1 MPESRRQVIVAVAGD
16 LGGAAALMPVIQALS
31 SSGRYDVQTLAYREA
46 AGFFTKRGVPFRVL
60 EESFCRTEAST
71 LLRDQRADLLLC
83 GTSVNEVELEK
94 HLIDAANDRELP
106 SVAVLDYWSNY
117 AERFSGHDGVLAHLP
132 NRIAVMDEN
141 ARAEMTD
148 VGFEPERLVV
158 TGQPAFD
165 DLAACRARFDSECRR
180 AFRIAMAIEP
190 DQLLVTFFSQPLS
203 QGFGMKEDG
212 DALRRFGYDE
222 TVILP
227 QLVETLEHLAARR
240 SRELVLAIR
249 PHPREPLSWY
259 ETLAS
264 SNRILRILVTTEGES
279 REWAMAS
286 DLVTGMTTVLLVEA
300 CYLGCLVVS
309 LQTGLKCPEVL
320 PTNRLGLSRAVYRE
334 DELDQS
340 LEQMLFDDQ
349 VRQSF
354 RERLDSF
361 RSDRGGTIRVV
372 ALIDRMLGNHTEN

>member
-1 MPESRRQVIVAVAGD
+1 
-16 LGGAAALMPVIQALS
+16 
-31 SSGRYDVQTLAYREA
+31 
-46 AGFFTKRGVPFRVL
+46 
-60 EESFCRTEAST
+60 
-71 LLRDQRADLLLC
+71 
-83 GTSVNEVELEK
+83 
-94 HLIDAANDRELP
+94 
-106 SVAVLDYWSNY
+106 
-117 AERFSGHDGVLAHLP
+117 
-132 NRIAVMDEN
+132 
-141 ARAEMTD
+141 
-148 VGFEPERLVV
+148 
-158 TGQPAFD
+158 
-165 DLAACRARFDSECRR
+165 
-180 AFRIAMAIEP
+180 
-190 DQLLVTFFSQPLS
+190 VTFFSQPLS